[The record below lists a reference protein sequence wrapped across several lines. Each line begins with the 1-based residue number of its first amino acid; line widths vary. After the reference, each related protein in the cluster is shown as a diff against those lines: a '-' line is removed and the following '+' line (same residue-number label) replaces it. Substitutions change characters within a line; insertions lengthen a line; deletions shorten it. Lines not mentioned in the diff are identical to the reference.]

1 MKRKILEETG
11 IKKECQS
18 QRKEVTKNTISKDAD
33 HKQAIWDMYAY
44 YGEPSATFF
53 NHYFDKSKSKKDNHC
68 VTRDDQCFNE
78 KED

>member
-1 MKRKILEETG
+1 
-11 IKKECQS
+11 
-18 QRKEVTKNTISKDAD
+18 
-33 HKQAIWDMYAY
+33 MYAY